1 MGNCIPTT
9 PRARSIA
16 RVHAAE
22 LTAQYAAQRA
32 AVMTA
37 MQPPTQPL
45 APPPVA
51 PPPVAPKPSYDRSP
65 IAEAKRRIEAEKQ
78 REAKK
83 LYEEDVADQIIIL
96 TKNPKHVTRIM
107 REEQTAKREEEARV
121 RRAKLQADKI
131 IKKQKQQEE
140 RERIRQQQEAEYV
153 VVRLERQQFEN
164 DANTYIAELMTNF
177 QTGFKYEDLEKDE
190 KAKELVKL
198 YKFYNRFMDVAKQ
211 EYRKN
216 RESLLND
223 YLTKYYAVVRTMPE
237 CGYDLHHAW
246 GQARNTI
253 CT

>member
-1 MGNCIPTT
+1 MDNCIPSYHEH
-9 PRARSIA
+9 RRERKRQLREQQI
-16 RVHAAE
+16 
-22 LTAQYAAQRA
+22 YAA
-32 AVMTA
+32 
-37 MQPPTQPL
+37 MQSRLQPV
-45 APPPVA
+45 APAPVAPAPVA
-51 PPPVAPKPSYDRSP
+51 PPPVAPKPSYDELVV
-65 IAEAKRRIEAEKQ
+65 AEANRRIDRKLFQEDVAKRMIIIENDRQRVEREERFAKWEEKNLAGRAKREAEK
-78 REAKK
+78 
-83 LYEEDVADQIIIL
+83 
-96 TKNPKHVTRIM
+96 M
-107 REEQTAKREEEARV
+107 
-121 RRAKLQADKI
+121 

-164 DANTYIAELMTNF
+164 DANIYIAELMTNF

-198 YKFYNRFMDVAKQ
+198 YKFHNRFMDVAKQ

-216 RESLLND
+216 GHSVLLD

-237 CGYDLHHAW
+237 FGYDLHHAW